1 MKKHTEICKVYL
13 TTQTEERTF
22 KQSKYTYGVV
32 LKTEI
37 IKEDRVDDFIKQIL
51 HLRPI
56 NYIPEEVDFYRNIT
70 QVLFKGDY
78 KTHIREN

>member
-1 MKKHTEICKVYL
+1 MKKQTEICKVYL
-13 TTQTEERTF
+13 STQTEERTF
-22 KQSKYTYGVV
+22 KQSKYTFGVV

-56 NYIPEEVDFYRNIT
+56 NYIPDSIDFYRNKS

-78 KTHIREN
+78 ITHIREN

>member
-1 MKKHTEICKVYL
+1 MKKQTEICKVYL
-13 TTQTEERTF
+13 SSETDERN
-22 KQSKYTYGVV
+22 KREGKYTFGIV

-37 IKEDRVDDFIKQIL
+37 IKEDRVDDLIKQIL

-56 NYIPEEVDFYRNIT
+56 NYIPDSVDFYMSQS
-70 QVLFKGDY
+70 QVLLKGDF